1 MKEIYEKQAKICQ
14 EKGEKMQEIRLLF
27 SLKEEFDQRRYNIP
41 SSNEVCA
48 IMVCDANDDI
58 PLARIVV
65 YPKGEKNL
73 KEIYPLDKCVEPM
86 CYPILYPNG
95 SYGKLFQQWVV
106 DQAAKIEWDRLEYIK
121 NHQTELYSSSYTN
134 VEDFLKKKSLKSG
147 AEIQKKIILPS
158 TFTGGPRN
166 MHEHFMDAMAI
177 VNETGKPDLFVTFTC
192 NPNDPDILKCLFPG
206 QNPSDRPDIVT
217 RVFNLKKRYLLELI
231 LNKQIFGEVIGYCW
245 VVEYQKR
252 GLPHVHL
259 LLTLAQKDK
268 WRNSTDIDKFIKA
281 EIPDKKTDIELFE
294 IVTNFMLHGPCLE
307 TSLCWDKL
315 KRKCRKKFPKPFR
328 EITEINE
335 DGYPLYKRPDNN
347 RFVFKKGQK
356 LTNQYVV
363 PYNPF
368 LLKTFRAHINVE
380 RVSDILVVKYL
391 YDYIYKGYDAATIE
405 CISVG
410 EDGEKKILN
419 YDEVGTYLE
428 ARYLSP
434 CEACWRIFKFKMQG
448 KSHSVDKLDIHLENE
463 QKIFYKK
470 NASKVEIEEAS
481 NKCSTLTA
489 YFKFCQENPNLKFK
503 YIEMPKFCT
512 WVKKD
517 RKWKYPRQGNMNK
530 IGRLIPI
537 NPTDTEKYYLRY
549 LLLKVHGKNFKD
561 LKTVNGI
568 IYETFAEACL
578 IRGLAQDDEEWHKC
592 LEEASFFSRKYPKG
606 LRTLFVNILLH
617 CGPKKPAKLWESF
630 KENMTADIKRK
641 YPNYSKDQ
649 LNNMGLMLIEQSLK
663 YHDKSLSN
671 YPDMPIIRNLD
682 INIDEDDLID
692 PVEELEKANK
702 LISVL
707 NKGQK
712 EIIDK
717 FLNIIQEKDKEKCVF
732 IDGPG
737 GTGKS
742 FVLKVI
748 FYLTRSFNKKI
759 CNMAFSGVAATQLL
773 KGRTLHNRFKLPLN
787 ISKNSTS
794 GIEINSKESEEI
806 KNTEIFV
813 WDEAPMASRFVIDII
828 DKKLKEIMCNNLPFG
843 GKIFILSGDFR
854 QCLPIK
860 EFGTQ
865 TEIIDMIIKKSI
877 LWKNFCQMKLTE
889 NMRVYKNE
897 KEFANELINI
907 GDGKAGKN
915 GFITVPE
922 FCISKGDLIEEIFGE
937 VLKENNLEQLQ
948 NYAILSPYNT
958 IVDSYNEEIINK
970 FSGEKITYFSIDET
984 DPNSNLPITP
994 EILNS
999 LRCSNFPNHSI
1010 SLKRNTM
1017 IMLLRNLNIK
1027 EGLCN
1032 GTRLQVTD
1040 LGKNVLTCKIKSG
1053 EKIGETTFIPRV
1065 TLIEDKK
1072 FPFLLRRHQF
1082 PIKLAFAFTINK
1094 SQSQTFEKIGVD
1106 YCEEPFTHGQT
1117 YVSLSRVKSWE
1128 GLKIKILDENDKKI
1142 KNIVWKEVLR

>member
-1 MKEIYEKQAKICQ
+1 
-14 EKGEKMQEIRLLF
+14 
-27 SLKEEFDQRRYNIP
+27 
-41 SSNEVCA
+41 
-48 IMVCDANDDI
+48 
-58 PLARIVV
+58 
-65 YPKGEKNL
+65 
-73 KEIYPLDKCVEPM
+73 
-86 CYPILYPNG
+86 
-95 SYGKLFQQWVV
+95 
-106 DQAAKIEWDRLEYIK
+106 
-121 NHQTELYSSSYTN
+121 
-134 VEDFLKKKSLKSG
+134 
-147 AEIQKKIILPS
+147 
-158 TFTGGPRN
+158 

-231 LNKQIFGEVIGYCW
+231 LNKKIFGEVIGYCW

-328 EITEINE
+328 EATEINE

-463 QKIFYKK
+463 QKVIYKK

-489 YFKFCQENPNLKFK
+489 YFKFCQENPNLQFK

-641 YPNYSKDQ
+641 YPKYSKDQ
-649 LNNMGLMLIEQSLK
+649 LNNMGLI
-663 YHDKSLSN
+663 
-671 YPDMPIIRNLD
+671 
-682 INIDEDDLID
+682 
-692 PVEELEKANK
+692 
-702 LISVL
+702 
-707 NKGQK
+707 
-712 EIIDK
+712 
-717 FLNIIQEKDKEKCVF
+717 
-732 IDGPG
+732 
-737 GTGKS
+737 
-742 FVLKVI
+742 
-748 FYLTRSFNKKI
+748 
-759 CNMAFSGVAATQLL
+759 
-773 KGRTLHNRFKLPLN
+773 
-787 ISKNSTS
+787 
-794 GIEINSKESEEI
+794 
-806 KNTEIFV
+806 
-813 WDEAPMASRFVIDII
+813 
-828 DKKLKEIMCNNLPFG
+828 
-843 GKIFILSGDFR
+843 
-854 QCLPIK
+854 
-860 EFGTQ
+860 
-865 TEIIDMIIKKSI
+865 
-877 LWKNFCQMKLTE
+877 
-889 NMRVYKNE
+889 
-897 KEFANELINI
+897 
-907 GDGKAGKN
+907 
-915 GFITVPE
+915 
-922 FCISKGDLIEEIFGE
+922 
-937 VLKENNLEQLQ
+937 
-948 NYAILSPYNT
+948 
-958 IVDSYNEEIINK
+958 
-970 FSGEKITYFSIDET
+970 
-984 DPNSNLPITP
+984 
-994 EILNS
+994 
-999 LRCSNFPNHSI
+999 
-1010 SLKRNTM
+1010 
-1017 IMLLRNLNIK
+1017 
-1027 EGLCN
+1027 
-1032 GTRLQVTD
+1032 
-1040 LGKNVLTCKIKSG
+1040 
-1053 EKIGETTFIPRV
+1053 
-1065 TLIEDKK
+1065 
-1072 FPFLLRRHQF
+1072 
-1082 PIKLAFAFTINK
+1082 
-1094 SQSQTFEKIGVD
+1094 
-1106 YCEEPFTHGQT
+1106 
-1117 YVSLSRVKSWE
+1117 
-1128 GLKIKILDENDKKI
+1128 
-1142 KNIVWKEVLR
+1142 